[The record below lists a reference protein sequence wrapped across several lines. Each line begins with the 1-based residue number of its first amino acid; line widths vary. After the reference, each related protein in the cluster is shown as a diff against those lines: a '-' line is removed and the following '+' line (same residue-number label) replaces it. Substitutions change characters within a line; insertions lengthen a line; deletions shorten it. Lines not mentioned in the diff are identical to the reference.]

1 MHLWNVRTPI
11 FFRRAAM
18 LSTIPARGA
27 GSASL
32 IRVRPDGGC
41 ASSVNR
47 GNKRRAPDV
56 REHPRT
62 KSGSEAMS
70 ASGLDVFDRTV
81 EITHVWLNE
90 ICSDLGPD
98 KQLAWKVLSTV
109 LHKLR
114 DRLTVNL
121 AAHLGA
127 QLPLLVRGVY
137 YDQFEPSRMPTE
149 CRSRDEFVG
158 EVAEWMRDTRPVDPD
173 EAVRSVFRVL
183 SRHISEGQVNKVRE
197 ALPKS
202 LRQMWES
209 AEDPTVFGEETLI
222 LADDQEV

>member
-1 MHLWNVRTPI
+1 
-11 FFRRAAM
+11 
-18 LSTIPARGA
+18 
-27 GSASL
+27 
-32 IRVRPDGGC
+32 
-41 ASSVNR
+41 
-47 GNKRRAPDV
+47 
-56 REHPRT
+56 
-62 KSGSEAMS
+62 MS